1 MYFTVMIKL
10 IWPTE
15 SNFFTARKPQPK
27 IKISLAFIWIEYIW
41 DCGSSE
47 SEVPIK
53 TVVLIEVNPNFW
65 FSGNESFFEV
75 DDDILI
81 KLHYLKLN
89 ICIIDTAEFIL
100 KPLIKTLE
108 SEGNLNL
115 ETFTKSLK

>member
-1 MYFTVMIKL
+1 MNVFYRDDYTDPTHRSELFHSEDHENHNPKL
-10 IWPTE
+10 KFHFRSYRLNPFEIV
-15 SNFFTARKPQPK
+15 
-27 IKISLAFIWIEYIW
+27 SL
-41 DCGSSE
+41 
-47 SEVPIK
+47 PIK
-53 TVVLIEVNPNFW
+53 TVVWIEVNPNFW
-65 FSGNESFFEV
+65 FCGNESFFEV

-115 ETFTKSLK
+115 ETFS